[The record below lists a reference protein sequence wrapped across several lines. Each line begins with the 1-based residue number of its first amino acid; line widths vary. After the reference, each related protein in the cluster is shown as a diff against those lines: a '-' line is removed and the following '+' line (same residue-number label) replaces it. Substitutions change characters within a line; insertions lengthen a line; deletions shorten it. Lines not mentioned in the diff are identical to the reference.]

1 MSDKEMNMAIL
12 NKLYE
17 IADKVF
23 DEGVNVKEGNYTA
36 SDLAKMR
43 DSAFKVGYLKTE
55 TKSYKNEFNK
65 QVEKD
70 CFIAPM
76 ASVNVLSFV
85 CSFCVVQIFALVAKF
100 EKLANI
106 GSSKKRKFV
115 KQKDNN
121 EVLCTVKV
129 LINKYYSK
137 LSLHCANDDLR
148 PAMRNVC
155 LDIRNGRAA
164 ASDGHTMMIKG
175 LDVVSTEHFKYDYN
189 LPLVNGKDFKK
200 MCSLAKS
207 GSTLT
212 CKLVREQDGNTYW
225 VSECCGYYSKTEANR
240 YVNYSSVLPKIS
252 PDNLCTINGK
262 TWKGISKWLNKNK
275 GFNSIGLV
283 IIKHKENDNRI
294 TFTINGM
301 YDNNDGIEI
310 SCECENVPNKNFA
323 IGLKIDSLLRFENFN
338 FTLGRYAN
346 EALVYVGSLEV
357 GMMMPMYIDD
367 EYDGFKLSDG
377 YIGAYDYC
385 GFAESFDMP
394 ENKPTEDTTHTKVD
408 NVTTEEKEEPTDK
421 EESCDIYY
429 TKENGRIVR
438 YDVGTY
444 YKDSDSYLVS
454 KTFVNPSEC
463 KVLALSRKEL
473 EYTLANY
480 QITEECYNN
489 ILYQENYDI
498 TQKYLKSEKA
508 KEQSNTPAKV
518 VSLDNHSNKFSF
530 DAIGVNVGD
539 VLTFVDGTKVIA
551 AEDNK
556 VLFGGRLFTLS
567 GFCKDFM
574 PDDKRTKSNTYRGCS
589 FFFKDGVK
597 LEKLFKE
604 QQKKSLVSSK
614 EEIAAVPDDNDSL
627 QNTINAQVKFYLEK
641 VCYIL
646 GEDGKPRRWNV
657 IKYLKETDEF
667 VVECMDIPN
676 NPTWIEDRKQFAARY
691 HSMSI
696 TESRYYSIINNEPI
710 LKEICKGQ
718 YKEPLDSVPNEQQA
732 SEKCTERTIT
742 PLAKENVSERKET
755 ASTVKVVSISIGVP
769 VCLYIPPNNMRLDI
783 AANKPF
789 PTAVGDCLCVV
800 GKVVHTLPLP
810 PPRSKVMSEIIKV
823 NQLIKKQKWK
833 RIFVYLADLHSEMAN
848 ATDW

>member
-1 MSDKEMNMAIL
+1 MSDKEMNLAIL

-23 DEGVNVKEGNYTA
+23 NEGVNVKEGNYTA

-43 DSAFKVGYLKTE
+43 DGAFKDGYLKTE
-55 TKSYKNEFNK
+55 KKSYKNECNK

-70 CFIAPM
+70 CFVAPM

-100 EKLANI
+100 EKLASI
-106 GSSKKRKFV
+106 GSKKRMFI

-148 PAMRNVC
+148 PSMKNVC

-175 LDVVSTEHFKYDYN
+175 LDVVSTEHFTYDYN

-207 GSTLT
+207 GTTLT
-212 CKLVREQDGNTYW
+212 CKLVREPDGNTYW
-225 VSECCGYYSKTEANR
+225 VSECCGYYSKTEAYR
-240 YVNYSSVLPKIS
+240 YVNYSSVLPKIN
-252 PDNLCTINGK
+252 PDNLCTINEK
-262 TWKGISKWLNKNK
+262 TWKGISKWLKKNK

-283 IIKHKENDNRI
+283 IIKHKENDNHI

-301 YDNNDGIEI
+301 YDNHDGIDI

-323 IGLKIDSLLRFENFN
+323 IGLKADSLLRFENFN
-338 FTLGRYAN
+338 FALGRYAN

-394 ENKPTEDTTHTKVD
+394 TEDVIPTKVD
-408 NVTTEEKEEPTDK
+408 NVTTEKKECATEDK
-421 EESCDIYY
+421 TEQ
-429 TKENGRIVR
+429 TN
-438 YDVGTY
+438 
-444 YKDSDSYLVS
+444 
-454 KTFVNPSEC
+454 KT
-463 KVLALSRKEL
+463 
-473 EYTLANY
+473 
-480 QITEECYNN
+480 
-489 ILYQENYDI
+489 
-498 TQKYLKSEKA
+498 
-508 KEQSNTPAKV
+508 AKV
-518 VSLDNHSNKFSF
+518 VPLDKSSNKFSF

-539 VLTFVDGTKVIA
+539 KLTFVDGTEVIA

-556 VLFGGRLFTLS
+556 VSFCGELFTLS
-567 GFCKDFM
+567 GFCKEFM
-574 PDDKRTKSNTYRGCS
+574 PDDKRTKSNTYRGCV

-604 QQKKSLVSSK
+604 QQKKSLVSK
-614 EEIAAVPDDNDSL
+614 EEIAAVPDD
-627 QNTINAQVKFYLEK
+627 T
-641 VCYIL
+641 
-646 GEDGKPRRWNV
+646 
-657 IKYLKETDEF
+657 
-667 VVECMDIPN
+667 
-676 NPTWIEDRKQFAARY
+676 
-691 HSMSI
+691 
-696 TESRYYSIINNEPI
+696 
-710 LKEICKGQ
+710 
-718 YKEPLDSVPNEQQA
+718 LDSVPNEHQA

-742 PLAKENVSERKET
+742 PPTKENVSERKEMVS
-755 ASTVKVVSISIGVP
+755 AAKVVTISIGVP
-769 VCLYIPPNNMRLDI
+769 
-783 AANKPF
+783 
-789 PTAVGDCLCVV
+789 
-800 GKVVHTLPLP
+800 
-810 PPRSKVMSEIIKV
+810 S
-823 NQLIKKQKWK
+823 
-833 RIFVYLADLHSEMAN
+833 
-848 ATDW
+848 

>member
-23 DEGVNVKEGNYTA
+23 NDGVNVKEGNYTA
-36 SDLAKMR
+36 SDLAKMK
-43 DSAFKVGYLKTE
+43 DSAFKDGYLETE
-55 TKSYKNEFNK
+55 NK
-65 QVEKD
+65 KVYDYSAQKIVEKD
-70 CFIAPM
+70 CFVAPM

-100 EKLANI
+100 EKLASI
-106 GSSKKRKFV
+106 GSKKRMFI

-148 PAMRNVC
+148 PAMKNVC

-175 LDVVSTEHFKYDYN
+175 LDVVSTEHFTYDYN

-212 CKLVREQDGNTYW
+212 CKLVREPDGNTYW
-225 VSECCGYYSKTEANR
+225 VSECCGYYSKTEAKR
-240 YVNYSSVLPKIS
+240 YVNYSSVLPKIN
-252 PDNLCTINGK
+252 PDNLCTINEK
-262 TWKGISKWLNKNK
+262 TWKGISKWLKKNK

-301 YDNNDGIEI
+301 YDNHDGIEI

-338 FTLGRYAN
+338 FALGRYAN
-346 EALVYVGSLEV
+346 EALIYVGSLEV
-357 GMMMPMYIDD
+357 GMMMPMCIDD

-394 ENKPTEDTTHTKVD
+394 ANEPTEDVIPAKVD
-408 NVTTEEKEEPTDK
+408 NVTTEEKECDTEEKTEQTEQTDFK
-421 EESCDIYY
+421 RDI
-429 TKENGRIVR
+429 TSKIIICGIPS
-438 YDVGTY
+438 
-444 YKDSDSYLVS
+444 YKDSSPAKDV
-454 KTFVNPSEC
+454 
-463 KVLALSRKEL
+463 
-473 EYTLANY
+473 
-480 QITEECYNN
+480 EETNVDAPN
-489 ILYQENYDI
+489 
-498 TQKYLKSEKA
+498 A
-508 KEQSNTPAKV
+508 HAKV
-518 VSLDNHSNKFSF
+518 VPLDKPSNKFSF
-530 DAIGVNVGD
+530 DAVGVNVGD
-539 VLTFVDGTKVIA
+539 TLTFIDGTKVIA

-574 PDDKRTKSNTYRGCS
+574 PDDKRTKSNTYRGCA

-604 QQKKSLVSSK
+604 QQKKSLVSRK
-614 EEIAAVPDDNDSL
+614 EEIASVPDY
-627 QNTINAQVKFYLEK
+627 T
-641 VCYIL
+641 
-646 GEDGKPRRWNV
+646 
-657 IKYLKETDEF
+657 
-667 VVECMDIPN
+667 
-676 NPTWIEDRKQFAARY
+676 
-691 HSMSI
+691 
-696 TESRYYSIINNEPI
+696 
-710 LKEICKGQ
+710 
-718 YKEPLDSVPNEQQA
+718 LDSVQNEHQT

-742 PLAKENVSERKET
+742 QLANENVSERKET
-755 ASTVKVVSISIGVP
+755 ASTAKVVAISIGVP
-769 VCLYIPPNNMRLDI
+769 SCLDITPNNMRLDI
-783 AANKPF
+783 AANKPLN
-789 PTAVGDCLCVV
+789 AVVGDCLCGV

-810 PPRSKVMSEIIKV
+810 PPRSKGMSKITKV

-848 ATDW
+848 AIDS

>member
-1 MSDKEMNMAIL
+1 MSEKEMNLAIL

-23 DEGVNVKEGNYTA
+23 NEGVNVKEGNYTA
-36 SDLAKMR
+36 SDLAKMK
-43 DSAFKVGYLKTE
+43 DSAFKDGYLKTE
-55 TKSYKNEFNK
+55 KKSYKNECNK

-100 EKLANI
+100 EKLASI
-106 GSSKKRKFV
+106 GSKKRMFI

-148 PAMRNVC
+148 PFMKNVC

-164 ASDGHTMMIKG
+164 ASDGHTMLIKG
-175 LDVVSTEHFKYDYN
+175 LDVVSTEHFTYDYN

-212 CKLVREQDGNTYW
+212 CKLVREPDGNTYW

-252 PDNLCTINGK
+252 PDNLCTINEK
-262 TWKGISKWLNKNK
+262 TWKGISKWLKKNK

-301 YDNNDGIEI
+301 YDNHDGIEI
-310 SCECENVPNKNFA
+310 SCECENIPNKNFA

-338 FTLGRYAN
+338 FVLGRYAN

-394 ENKPTEDTTHTKVD
+394 TNKPTEDVIPAKVD
-408 NVTTEEKEEPTDK
+408 NVTTEEKECATDEK
-421 EESCDIYY
+421 TEQTDFKRDI
-429 TKENGRIVR
+429 TSKIIICGIPS
-438 YDVGTY
+438 
-444 YKDSDSYLVS
+444 YKDSAS
-454 KTFVNPSEC
+454 
-463 KVLALSRKEL
+463 
-473 EYTLANY
+473 
-480 QITEECYNN
+480 
-489 ILYQENYDI
+489 
-498 TQKYLKSEKA
+498 A
-508 KEQSNTPAKV
+508 KDVAREAKV
-518 VSLDNHSNKFSF
+518 DAPDAPANVVPLDKPSNKFSF

-539 VLTFVDGTKVIA
+539 ALTFIDGTKVIA
-551 AEDNK
+551 AENNK
-556 VLFGGRLFTLS
+556 IIFCGELFTLS
-567 GFCKDFM
+567 GFCKEFM
-574 PDDKRTKSNTYRGCS
+574 PDDKRTKSNSYRGCA

-597 LEKLFKE
+597 LEKLFKDA
-604 QQKKSLVSSK
+604 QKKSLVSSK
-614 EEIAAVPDDNDSL
+614 EEIAAVPDDTPSEPIDWLGKVFIDFKNKL
-627 QNTINAQVKFYLEK
+627 AYKVAGYNTIKYPHYLYTEIRADGSFLWHGGVEK
-641 VCYIL
+641 SEFEEMISHCM
-646 GEDGKPRRWNV
+646 V
-657 IKYLKETDEF
+657 IEYTDE
-667 VVECMDIPN
+667 N
-676 NPTWIEDRKQFAARY
+676 T
-691 HSMSI
+691 I
-696 TESRYYSIINNEPI
+696 TDVIHTYLN
-710 LKEICKGQ
+710 
-718 YKEPLDSVPNEQQA
+718 DVPNEHQA

-742 PLAKENVSERKET
+742 PPTTENVSERKET
-755 ASTVKVVSISIGVP
+755 ASTAKIVAISIGVP
-769 VCLYIPPNNMRLDI
+769 SCLDIPPNNMRLDI
-783 AANKPF
+783 AANKPLNA
-789 PTAVGDCLCVV
+789 AVGDCLCGV

-810 PPRSKVMSEIIKV
+810 PPRSKRMSEITKV

-833 RIFVYLADLHSEMAN
+833 KIFVYHADLHSEMAN
-848 ATDW
+848 AIDL

>member
-1 MSDKEMNMAIL
+1 MSDKEMNLAIL

-36 SDLAKMR
+36 SDLAKMK
-43 DSAFKVGYLKTE
+43 DSAFKVGYLETE
-55 TKSYKNEFNK
+55 TKSYKNECNK

-70 CFIAPM
+70 CFVAPM

-100 EKLANI
+100 EKLASI
-106 GSSKKRKFV
+106 GSKKRMFI

-164 ASDGHTMMIKG
+164 ASDGHTMIIKG

-200 MCSLAKS
+200 MCSLSKS

-225 VSECCGYYSKTEANR
+225 VSECCGYYSKTKANR

-252 PDNLCTINGK
+252 PDNLCTINEK
-262 TWKGISKWLNKNK
+262 TWKGISKWLKKNK

-301 YDNNDGIEI
+301 YDNHDGIDI

-338 FTLGRYAN
+338 FALGRYAN
-346 EALVYVGSLEV
+346 EALIYVGNLQV
-357 GMMMPMYIDD
+357 GMMMPMCIDD

-385 GFAESFDMP
+385 GFAESFDIP
-394 ENKPTEDTTHTKVD
+394 ENEPTEDVIPAKVN
-408 NVTTEEKEEPTDK
+408 NVTTEEKECATEDKTEQTEQTDFK
-421 EESCDIYY
+421 RDMASKIIICGIPS
-429 TKENGRIVR
+429 
-438 YDVGTY
+438 
-444 YKDSDSYLVS
+444 YKDS
-454 KTFVNPSEC
+454 
-463 KVLALSRKEL
+463 A
-473 EYTLANY
+473 
-480 QITEECYNN
+480 
-489 ILYQENYDI
+489 
-498 TQKYLKSEKA
+498 
-508 KEQSNTPAKV
+508 PAKDFSETKVDAPNAPANV
-518 VSLDNHSNKFSF
+518 VPLDKPSNKFSF

-539 VLTFVDGTKVIA
+539 ALTFIDGTKVIA

-574 PDDKRTKSNTYRGCS
+574 PDDKRTKSNTYRGCA

-614 EEIAAVPDDNDSL
+614 EEIAAVPDENGSL
-627 QNTINAQVKFYLEK
+627 QNTINAQVKFYLEN

-676 NPTWIEDRKQFAARY
+676 KPTWIEDRKQFAARY

-696 TESRYYSIINNEPI
+696 TESRYYSIINNDPI

-718 YKEPLDSVPNEQQA
+718 YKEPLDSVPNEHKE

-742 PLAKENVSERKET
+742 PLSNKNVSERKET
-755 ASTVKVVSISIGVP
+755 ASTSKIVAISIGVP
-769 VCLYIPPNNMRLDI
+769 LCLDIQPDNMRLDI
-783 AANKPF
+783 AANKPLN
-789 PTAVGDCLCVV
+789 AVVGDCLCGV

-810 PPRSKVMSEIIKV
+810 HPRSKRMSEITKV

-848 ATDW
+848 AIDL

>member
-1 MSDKEMNMAIL
+1 MSDKEMNLAIL

-23 DEGVNVKEGNYTA
+23 NEGVNVKEGNYTA
-36 SDLAKMR
+36 SDLAKMK
-43 DSAFKVGYLKTE
+43 DSAFKDGYLKTE
-55 TKSYKNEFNK
+55 KKSYKNECNK

-70 CFIAPM
+70 CFVAPM

-100 EKLANI
+100 EKLASI
-106 GSSKKRKFV
+106 GSKKRMFI

-148 PAMRNVC
+148 PIMRNVC
-155 LDIRNGRAA
+155 LDIRNGRVA

-175 LDVVSTEHFKYDYN
+175 LDVVSTEHFTYDYN

-212 CKLVREQDGNTYW
+212 CKLVREPNGNTYW

-252 PDNLCTINGK
+252 PDNLCTINEK
-262 TWKGISKWLNKNK
+262 TWKGISKWLKKNK
-275 GFNSIGLV
+275 GFNSIGVV

-301 YDNNDGIEI
+301 YDNHDGIEI

-338 FTLGRYAN
+338 FALGRYAN

-357 GMMMPMYIDD
+357 GMMMPMFIND
-367 EYDGFKLSDG
+367 EYNGFKLSDG

-394 ENKPTEDTTHTKVD
+394 ANEPTENVIPAKVED
-408 NVTTEEKEEPTDK
+408 VTTEEKEEPTDK
-421 EESCDIYY
+421 EESCEIYY

-454 KTFVNPSEC
+454 KTFVHPSEC
-463 KVLALSRKEL
+463 KVLAVSRKEL

-489 ILYQENYDI
+489 ILCQESYDI

-508 KEQSNTPAKV
+508 KVRTNAPAKV
-518 VSLDNHSNKFSF
+518 VPLDKPSNKFSF
-530 DAIGVNVGD
+530 DAVGVNVGD
-539 VLTFVDGTKVIA
+539 KLTFIDGTEVIA
-551 AEDNK
+551 AENNK
-556 VLFGGRLFTLS
+556 IIFCGELFTLS
-567 GFCKDFM
+567 GFCKEFM
-574 PDDKRTKSNTYRGCS
+574 PDDKRTKSNSYRGCA

-597 LEKLFKE
+597 LEKLFKDA
-604 QQKKSLVSSK
+604 QKKSLVSSK
-614 EEIAAVPDDNDSL
+614 EEIAAVPDD
-627 QNTINAQVKFYLEK
+627 T
-641 VCYIL
+641 
-646 GEDGKPRRWNV
+646 
-657 IKYLKETDEF
+657 
-667 VVECMDIPN
+667 
-676 NPTWIEDRKQFAARY
+676 
-691 HSMSI
+691 
-696 TESRYYSIINNEPI
+696 
-710 LKEICKGQ
+710 
-718 YKEPLDSVPNEQQA
+718 LDSVPNEHLA
-732 SEKCTERTIT
+732 SEKCTERTII
-742 PLAKENVSERKET
+742 PLVKENVSEHKET
-755 ASTVKVVSISIGVP
+755 ASTAKVVAISIGVP
-769 VCLYIPPNNMRLDI
+769 SCLDIPPNNMRLDI
-783 AANKPF
+783 AANKPLNA
-789 PTAVGDCLCVV
+789 AVGDCLCGV

-810 PPRSKVMSEIIKV
+810 PPQSKETSE
-823 NQLIKKQKWK
+823 LITYTN
-833 RIFVYLADLHSEMAN
+833 FYNTS
-848 ATDW
+848 

>member
-1 MSDKEMNMAIL
+1 MSDKEMNLAIL

-23 DEGVNVKEGNYTA
+23 NEGVNVKEGNYTA
-36 SDLAKMR
+36 SDLAKMK
-43 DSAFKVGYLKTE
+43 DSAFKDGYLETE
-55 TKSYKNEFNK
+55 NK
-65 QVEKD
+65 KVYNYSAQKIVEKD

-100 EKLANI
+100 EKLASI
-106 GSSKKRKFV
+106 GSKKRMFI
-115 KQKDNN
+115 KQKNNN

-148 PAMRNVC
+148 PIMRNVC
-155 LDIRNGRAA
+155 LDIRNGRVA
-164 ASDGHTMMIKG
+164 ASDGHTMLIKG
-175 LDVVSTEHFKYDYN
+175 LDVVSTEHFAYDYN

-212 CKLVREQDGNTYW
+212 CKLVREPNGNTYW

-252 PDNLCTINGK
+252 TDNLCTINEK
-262 TWKGISKWLNKNK
+262 TWKGISKWLKKNK
-275 GFNSIGLV
+275 GFNSIGIV

-301 YDNNDGIEI
+301 YDNHDGIEI

-338 FTLGRYAN
+338 FALGRYST

-394 ENKPTEDTTHTKVD
+394 TTTEDVIPAKVD
-408 NVTTEEKEEPTDK
+408 NVTTEEKECATEDKTEQTDFK
-421 EESCDIYY
+421 RDI
-429 TKENGRIVR
+429 TSKIIICGIPS
-438 YDVGTY
+438 
-444 YKDSDSYLVS
+444 YKDS
-454 KTFVNPSEC
+454 
-463 KVLALSRKEL
+463 A
-473 EYTLANY
+473 
-480 QITEECYNN
+480 
-489 ILYQENYDI
+489 
-498 TQKYLKSEKA
+498 
-508 KEQSNTPAKV
+508 PAKDVAETKVDSPDAPNAPANV
-518 VSLDNHSNKFSF
+518 VQLDKPSNKFSF
-530 DAIGVNVGD
+530 DAVGVNVGD
-539 VLTFVDGTKVIA
+539 ILTFVDGTEVIA
-551 AEDNK
+551 AEGNK
-556 VLFGGRLFTLS
+556 VSFCGELFTLS
-567 GFCKDFM
+567 GFCKEFM
-574 PDDKRTKSNTYRGCS
+574 PDDKRTKSNSYRGCA

-614 EEIAAVPDDNDSL
+614 EEKEIAAVPDD
-627 QNTINAQVKFYLEK
+627 T
-641 VCYIL
+641 
-646 GEDGKPRRWNV
+646 
-657 IKYLKETDEF
+657 
-667 VVECMDIPN
+667 
-676 NPTWIEDRKQFAARY
+676 
-691 HSMSI
+691 
-696 TESRYYSIINNEPI
+696 
-710 LKEICKGQ
+710 
-718 YKEPLDSVPNEQQA
+718 LDSVPNEHLA
-732 SEKCTERTIT
+732 SEKCTEQTIT
-742 PLAKENVSERKET
+742 PPTKENVSERKET
-755 ASTVKVVSISIGVP
+755 TSTAKVVAISIGVP
-769 VCLYIPPNNMRLDI
+769 SCLDIPPNNMRLDI
-783 AANKPF
+783 AANKPLNA
-789 PTAVGDCLCVV
+789 AVGDCLCGV

-810 PPRSKVMSEIIKV
+810 PPRSKEMSE
-823 NQLIKKQKWK
+823 LITYTN
-833 RIFVYLADLHSEMAN
+833 FYNTS
-848 ATDW
+848 

>member
-1 MSDKEMNMAIL
+1 MSDKEMNLAIL

-23 DEGVNVKEGNYTA
+23 SEGVNVKEGNYTA
-36 SDLAKMR
+36 SDLAKMK
-43 DSAFKVGYLKTE
+43 DSAFKDGYLETE
-55 TKSYKNEFNK
+55 NK
-65 QVEKD
+65 KVYDYSAQKIVEKD
-70 CFIAPM
+70 CFVAPM
-76 ASVNVLSFV
+76 ASVNVLSFM

-100 EKLANI
+100 EKLASI
-106 GSSKKRKFV
+106 GSKKRVFIK
-115 KQKDNN
+115 KKDNN

-129 LINKYYSK
+129 IINKYYSK

-148 PAMRNVC
+148 PAMRNIC

-175 LDVVSTEHFKYDYN
+175 LDVVSTEHFTYDYN

-212 CKLVREQDGNTYW
+212 CKLVREPDGNTYW
-225 VSECCGYYSKTEANR
+225 VSECCGYYSKTGANR

-252 PDNLCTINGK
+252 PDNLCTINEK
-262 TWKGISKWLNKNK
+262 TWKGISKWLKKNK
-275 GFNSIGLV
+275 GFNSIGLL
-283 IIKHKENDNRI
+283 IIKHKENNNRI

-338 FTLGRYAN
+338 FALGRYDN
-346 EALVYVGSLEV
+346 EALVYVGSMEV
-357 GMMMPMYIDD
+357 GMMMPMCIDD

-394 ENKPTEDTTHTKVD
+394 ENKPTEDVIPAKVD
-408 NVTTEEKEEPTDK
+408 NVTTEEKEFD
-421 EESCDIYY
+421 
-429 TKENGRIVR
+429 
-438 YDVGTY
+438 
-444 YKDSDSYLVS
+444 
-454 KTFVNPSEC
+454 
-463 KVLALSRKEL
+463 
-473 EYTLANY
+473 
-480 QITEECYNN
+480 TEEK
-489 ILYQENYDI
+489 
-498 TQKYLKSEKA
+498 T
-508 KEQSNTPAKV
+508 EQTDTSAKV
-518 VSLDNHSNKFSF
+518 VPLDKPSNKFSF
-530 DAIGVNVGD
+530 AAIGVNVGD
-539 VLTFVDGTKVIA
+539 ALTFIDGTKVIA

-574 PDDKRTKSNTYRGCS
+574 PDDKRTKSNTYRGCA

-597 LEKLFKE
+597 LEKLFKDA
-604 QQKKSLVSSK
+604 QNKSFVSSK

-627 QNTINAQVKFYLEK
+627 QNTINAQVKFYLEN

-676 NPTWIEDRKQFAARY
+676 KPTWIEDRKQFADRY

-696 TESRYYSIINNEPI
+696 TESRYYSIINNDPI
-710 LKEICKGQ
+710 LKEICKWQ
-718 YKEPLDSVPNEQQA
+718 YKEPLDSVPNEHQE

-742 PLAKENVSERKET
+742 QLENSNVSERKET
-755 ASTVKVVSISIGVP
+755 VSTAKVVAISIGVP
-769 VCLYIPPNNMRLDI
+769 VCFDIQPDNMRLDI
-783 AANKPF
+783 AANKPLN
-789 PTAVGDCLCVV
+789 AVVGDFLCGV

-810 PPRSKVMSEIIKV
+810 PPRSKRMSEIIKV

-833 RIFVYLADLHSEMAN
+833 RIFVYLADLHSEMEN
-848 ATDW
+848 AIDL

>member
-1 MSDKEMNMAIL
+1 MSDKEMNLAIL

-23 DEGVNVKEGNYTA
+23 NEGVNVKEGNYTA
-36 SDLAKMR
+36 SDLAKMK
-43 DSAFKVGYLKTE
+43 DSAFKDGYLKTE
-55 TKSYKNEFNK
+55 NK
-65 QVEKD
+65 KVYDYSAQKIVEKD

-100 EKLANI
+100 EKLASI
-106 GSSKKRKFV
+106 GSKKRMFI

-148 PAMRNVC
+148 PIMRNVC
-155 LDIRNGRAA
+155 LDIRNGRVA
-164 ASDGHTMMIKG
+164 ASDGHTMLIKG
-175 LDVVSTEHFKYDYN
+175 LDVVSTEHFSYDYN

-212 CKLVREQDGNTYW
+212 CKLVREPNGNTYW

-252 PDNLCTINGK
+252 PDNLCTINEK
-262 TWKGISKWLNKNK
+262 TWKGISKWLKKNK

-301 YDNNDGIEI
+301 YDNHDGIEI

-338 FTLGRYAN
+338 FALGRYAN

-394 ENKPTEDTTHTKVD
+394 TNKPTEDVIPAKVD
-408 NVTTEEKEEPTDK
+408 NVTTEEKECATEDKTEQTDFK
-421 EESCDIYY
+421 RDI
-429 TKENGRIVR
+429 TLKIIICGIPS
-438 YDVGTY
+438 
-444 YKDSDSYLVS
+444 YKDS
-454 KTFVNPSEC
+454 
-463 KVLALSRKEL
+463 A
-473 EYTLANY
+473 
-480 QITEECYNN
+480 
-489 ILYQENYDI
+489 
-498 TQKYLKSEKA
+498 
-508 KEQSNTPAKV
+508 PAKDVAETKVDAPDAPNAPNAPANV
-518 VSLDNHSNKFSF
+518 VPLDKPSNKFSF

-539 VLTFVDGTKVIA
+539 ALTFIDGTKVIA
-551 AEDNK
+551 AENNK
-556 VLFGGRLFTLS
+556 IIFCGELFTLS
-567 GFCKDFM
+567 GFCKEFM
-574 PDDKRTKSNTYRGCS
+574 PDDKRTKSNSYRGCA

-597 LEKLFKE
+597 LEKLFKDA
-604 QQKKSLVSSK
+604 QKKALVSSK
-614 EEIAAVPDDNDSL
+614 EEIAAVHDDTPSEPIDWLGKVFIDFKNKL
-627 QNTINAQVKFYLEK
+627 AYKVAGYNTIKYPHYLYTEIRADGSSLWHGGAEK
-641 VCYIL
+641 SEFEEMISHCM
-646 GEDGKPRRWNV
+646 V
-657 IKYLKETDEF
+657 IEYTDENTI
-667 VVECMDIPN
+667 MDVIHTYLN
-676 NPTWIEDRKQFAARY
+676 D
-691 HSMSI
+691 
-696 TESRYYSIINNEPI
+696 
-710 LKEICKGQ
+710 
-718 YKEPLDSVPNEQQA
+718 VPNEHQA
-732 SEKCTERTIT
+732 SEKCTEQTIT
-742 PLAKENVSERKET
+742 PLANENVSERKET
-755 ASTVKVVSISIGVP
+755 ASTAKVVAISIGVP
-769 VCLYIPPNNMRLDI
+769 SCLDIPPNNMRLDI

-789 PTAVGDCLCVV
+789 PTAVGDCLCGV

-810 PPRSKVMSEIIKV
+810 PPRSKRMSEITTYT
-823 NQLIKKQKWK
+823 NL
-833 RIFVYLADLHSEMAN
+833 YNTS
-848 ATDW
+848 

>member
-23 DEGVNVKEGNYTA
+23 NEGVNVKEGNYTA
-36 SDLAKMR
+36 SDLAKMK
-43 DSAFKVGYLKTE
+43 DSAFKDGYLETE
-55 TKSYKNEFNK
+55 NK
-65 QVEKD
+65 KVYDYSAQKIVEKD

-100 EKLANI
+100 EKLASI
-106 GSSKKRKFV
+106 GSKKRMFI
-115 KQKDNN
+115 KQKNNN

-148 PAMRNVC
+148 PAMKNVC

-175 LDVVSTEHFKYDYN
+175 LDVVSTEHFTYDYN

-212 CKLVREQDGNTYW
+212 CKLVREPNGNTYW

-252 PDNLCTINGK
+252 PDNLCTINEK
-262 TWKGISKWLNKNK
+262 TWKGISKWLKKNK

-301 YDNNDGIEI
+301 YDNHDGIEI
-310 SCECENVPNKNFA
+310 SCECKNVPNKNFA

-338 FTLGRYAN
+338 FALGRYST

-357 GMMMPMYIDD
+357 GVMMPMYIDD

-394 ENKPTEDTTHTKVD
+394 TNEPSEDVIPAKVD
-408 NVTTEEKEEPTDK
+408 NVTTEEKECATEDKTEQTDFK
-421 EESCDIYY
+421 RDI
-429 TKENGRIVR
+429 TSKIIICGIPS
-438 YDVGTY
+438 
-444 YKDSDSYLVS
+444 YKDS
-454 KTFVNPSEC
+454 
-463 KVLALSRKEL
+463 A
-473 EYTLANY
+473 
-480 QITEECYNN
+480 
-489 ILYQENYDI
+489 
-498 TQKYLKSEKA
+498 
-508 KEQSNTPAKV
+508 PAKDVAETKVDSPDAPNAPANV
-518 VSLDNHSNKFSF
+518 VQLDKPSNKFSF

-539 VLTFVDGTKVIA
+539 KLTFVDGTEVIA
-551 AEDNK
+551 AENNK
-556 VLFGGRLFTLS
+556 IIFCGELFTLS
-567 GFCKDFM
+567 GFCKEFM
-574 PDDKRTKSNTYRGCS
+574 PDDKRTKSNSYRGCA

-597 LEKLFKE
+597 LEKLFKDA
-604 QQKKSLVSSK
+604 QKKSLVSSK
-614 EEIAAVPDDNDSL
+614 EEIIAAVPDD
-627 QNTINAQVKFYLEK
+627 T
-641 VCYIL
+641 
-646 GEDGKPRRWNV
+646 
-657 IKYLKETDEF
+657 
-667 VVECMDIPN
+667 
-676 NPTWIEDRKQFAARY
+676 
-691 HSMSI
+691 
-696 TESRYYSIINNEPI
+696 
-710 LKEICKGQ
+710 
-718 YKEPLDSVPNEQQA
+718 LDSVPNEHQA
-732 SEKCTERTIT
+732 SEKCTEQTIT
-742 PLAKENVSERKET
+742 PPTKENVSERKET
-755 ASTVKVVSISIGVP
+755 ASTAKVVAISIGVP
-769 VCLYIPPNNMRLDI
+769 SCLDIPPNNMRFDI
-783 AANKPF
+783 ASNKPLN
-789 PTAVGDCLCVV
+789 AVVGDCLCGV

-810 PPRSKVMSEIIKV
+810 PPRSKGMSE
-823 NQLIKKQKWK
+823 LITYTN
-833 RIFVYLADLHSEMAN
+833 FYNTS
-848 ATDW
+848 

>member
-1 MSDKEMNMAIL
+1 MSDKEMNLAIL

-23 DEGVNVKEGNYTA
+23 NEGVNVKEGNYTA
-36 SDLAKMR
+36 SDLAKMK
-43 DSAFKVGYLKTE
+43 DSAFKDGYLKTE
-55 TKSYKNEFNK
+55 KKSYKNECNK

-100 EKLANI
+100 EKLASI
-106 GSSKKRKFV
+106 GSKKRMFI

-148 PAMRNVC
+148 PAMKNVC
-155 LDIRNGRAA
+155 LDIRNGRVA

-175 LDVVSTEHFKYDYN
+175 LDVVSTEHFTYDYN

-212 CKLVREQDGNTYW
+212 CKLVREQDGNEYW
-225 VSECCGYYSKTEANR
+225 VSECCGYYSKIEANR

-252 PDNLCTINGK
+252 TDNLCTINEK
-262 TWKGISKWLNKNK
+262 TWKGISKWLKKNK
-275 GFNSIGLV
+275 GFNSIGIV

-301 YDNNDGIEI
+301 YDNHDGIEI
-310 SCECENVPNKNFA
+310 SCECKNVPNKNFA

-338 FTLGRYAN
+338 FALGRYST
-346 EALVYVGSLEV
+346 ESLVYVGSLEV

-394 ENKPTEDTTHTKVD
+394 TNEPTEDVIPAKVD
-408 NVTTEEKEEPTDK
+408 NVTTEEKECVTEDK
-421 EESCDIYY
+421 
-429 TKENGRIVR
+429 
-438 YDVGTY
+438 
-444 YKDSDSYLVS
+444 
-454 KTFVNPSEC
+454 
-463 KVLALSRKEL
+463 
-473 EYTLANY
+473 
-480 QITEECYNN
+480 TEQTN
-489 ILYQENYDI
+489 
-498 TQKYLKSEKA
+498 KSV
-508 KEQSNTPAKV
+508 KV
-518 VSLDNHSNKFSF
+518 VPLDKSSNKFSF
-530 DAIGVNVGD
+530 DAVGVNVGD
-539 VLTFVDGTKVIA
+539 KLTFVDGTEVIA
-551 AEDNK
+551 AENNK
-556 VLFGGRLFTLS
+556 VSFCGELFTLS
-567 GFCKDFM
+567 GFCKEFM
-574 PDDKRTKSNTYRGCS
+574 PDDKRTKSNSYRGCA

-597 LEKLFKE
+597 LEKLFKDA
-604 QQKKSLVSSK
+604 QKKSLVSSK
-614 EEIAAVPDDNDSL
+614 EEITAVPDDTLN
-627 QNTINAQVKFYLEK
+627 
-641 VCYIL
+641 
-646 GEDGKPRRWNV
+646 
-657 IKYLKETDEF
+657 
-667 VVECMDIPN
+667 
-676 NPTWIEDRKQFAARY
+676 
-691 HSMSI
+691 
-696 TESRYYSIINNEPI
+696 
-710 LKEICKGQ
+710 
-718 YKEPLDSVPNEQQA
+718 SVPNEHQT

-742 PLAKENVSERKET
+742 PLPNENVSERKET
-755 ASTVKVVSISIGVP
+755 ASIAKIVAISIGVP
-769 VCLYIPPNNMRLDI
+769 VCLDIPPNNMRLDI
-783 AANKPF
+783 AANKPLN
-789 PTAVGDCLCVV
+789 TAVGDCLCGV

-810 PPRSKVMSEIIKV
+810 PPWSEGMSKITKV

-848 ATDW
+848 AIDL

>member
-1 MSDKEMNMAIL
+1 MSDKEMNLAIL

-23 DEGVNVKEGNYTA
+23 NEGVNVKEGNYTA
-36 SDLAKMR
+36 SDLAKMK
-43 DSAFKVGYLKTE
+43 DSAFKDGYLKTE
-55 TKSYKNEFNK
+55 KKSYKNECNK

-100 EKLANI
+100 EKLASI
-106 GSSKKRKFV
+106 GSKKRMFI

-148 PAMRNVC
+148 PIMRNVC

-175 LDVVSTEHFKYDYN
+175 LDVVSTEHFTYDYN

-212 CKLVREQDGNTYW
+212 CKLVREPNGNEYW

-240 YVNYSSVLPKIS
+240 YVNYSSVLPKIN
-252 PDNLCTINGK
+252 PDNLCTINEK
-262 TWKGISKWLNKNK
+262 TWKGISKWLKKNK
-275 GFNSIGLV
+275 GFNSIGIV

-301 YDNNDGIEI
+301 YDNHDGIEI
-310 SCECENVPNKNFA
+310 SCECENIPNKNFA

-338 FTLGRYAN
+338 FALGRYAN

-357 GMMMPMYIDD
+357 GVMMPMYIDD

-394 ENKPTEDTTHTKVD
+394 TNKPTEDVIPAKVD
-408 NVTTEEKEEPTDK
+408 NVTTEEKECATEDKTEQTDFK
-421 EESCDIYY
+421 RDI
-429 TKENGRIVR
+429 TSKIIICGIPS
-438 YDVGTY
+438 
-444 YKDSDSYLVS
+444 YKDS
-454 KTFVNPSEC
+454 
-463 KVLALSRKEL
+463 A
-473 EYTLANY
+473 
-480 QITEECYNN
+480 
-489 ILYQENYDI
+489 
-498 TQKYLKSEKA
+498 
-508 KEQSNTPAKV
+508 PAKDV
-518 VSLDNHSNKFSF
+518 AEAKVDAPDVPAKIVPLDKHSNKFSF

-539 VLTFVDGTKVIA
+539 ALTFIDGTEVIA
-551 AEDNK
+551 AENNK
-556 VLFGGRLFTLS
+556 IIFCGELFTLS
-567 GFCKDFM
+567 GFCKEFM
-574 PDDKRTKSNTYRGCS
+574 PDDKRTKSNSYRGCA

-597 LEKLFKE
+597 LEKLFNDA
-604 QQKKSLVSSK
+604 QKKSLVSK
-614 EEIAAVPDDNDSL
+614 EEIAAIPDGTPSEPIDWKGKVFIDFKNKLAYKVSGY
-627 QNTINAQVKFYLEK
+627 NTIKYPHYLYTEIRADGSFLWHGGTEK
-641 VCYIL
+641 SEFEEMISHCM
-646 GEDGKPRRWNV
+646 V
-657 IKYLKETDEF
+657 IEYTDENTI
-667 VVECMDIPN
+667 MDMIHTYLN
-676 NPTWIEDRKQFAARY
+676 
-691 HSMSI
+691 
-696 TESRYYSIINNEPI
+696 
-710 LKEICKGQ
+710 
-718 YKEPLDSVPNEQQA
+718 SVPNEHQA
-732 SEKCTERTIT
+732 SEKCTERTII
-742 PLAKENVSERKET
+742 PLAKENVSEHKEM
-755 ASTVKVVSISIGVP
+755 ASTAKVVAISIDVP

-783 AANKPF
+783 AANKPLNLV
-789 PTAVGDCLCVV
+789 VGDCLCGV

-810 PPRSKVMSEIIKV
+810 PPRSKGMSK
-823 NQLIKKQKWK
+823 
-833 RIFVYLADLHSEMAN
+833 
-848 ATDW
+848 

>member
-1 MSDKEMNMAIL
+1 MSDKEMNLAIL

-23 DEGVNVKEGNYTA
+23 NEGVNVKEGNYTA
-36 SDLAKMR
+36 SDLAKMK
-43 DSAFKVGYLKTE
+43 DSAFKDGYLETE
-55 TKSYKNEFNK
+55 NK
-65 QVEKD
+65 KVYDYSTQKIVEKD

-100 EKLANI
+100 EKLASI
-106 GSSKKRKFV
+106 GSKKRMFI

-121 EVLCTVKV
+121 DVLCTVKV

-148 PAMRNVC
+148 PVMRNIC

-175 LDVVSTEHFKYDYN
+175 LDVVRTEHFAYDYN

-207 GSTLT
+207 GNTLT
-212 CKLVREQDGNTYW
+212 CKLVREPNGNKYW

-252 PDNLCTINGK
+252 PDNLCTINEK
-262 TWKGISKWLNKNK
+262 TWKGISKWLKKNK

-283 IIKHKENDNRI
+283 TIKHKENDNRI

-301 YDNNDGIEI
+301 YDNHDGIEI
-310 SCECENVPNKNFA
+310 SCECEKVPNKNFA

-338 FTLGRYAN
+338 FALGRYAN

-394 ENKPTEDTTHTKVD
+394 TNEPTEDVIPSKVD
-408 NVTTEEKEEPTDK
+408 NVTTDEKECATEEK
-421 EESCDIYY
+421 
-429 TKENGRIVR
+429 
-438 YDVGTY
+438 
-444 YKDSDSYLVS
+444 
-454 KTFVNPSEC
+454 
-463 KVLALSRKEL
+463 
-473 EYTLANY
+473 
-480 QITEECYNN
+480 TEQTNV
-489 ILYQENYDI
+489 
-498 TQKYLKSEKA
+498 
-508 KEQSNTPAKV
+508 PAKV
-518 VSLDNHSNKFSF
+518 VSLDKPSNKFSF
-530 DAIGVNVGD
+530 VAIGVNVGD
-539 VLTFVDGTKVIA
+539 ALTFVDGTEVIA

-556 VLFGGRLFTLS
+556 VSFCGELFTLS
-567 GFCKDFM
+567 GFCKEFM
-574 PDDKRTKSNTYRGCS
+574 PDDKRTKSNSYRGCA
-589 FFFKDGVK
+589 FFYKDGVK

-614 EEIAAVPDDNDSL
+614 EEIAAVPDD
-627 QNTINAQVKFYLEK
+627 T
-641 VCYIL
+641 
-646 GEDGKPRRWNV
+646 
-657 IKYLKETDEF
+657 
-667 VVECMDIPN
+667 
-676 NPTWIEDRKQFAARY
+676 
-691 HSMSI
+691 
-696 TESRYYSIINNEPI
+696 
-710 LKEICKGQ
+710 
-718 YKEPLDSVPNEQQA
+718 LDSVPNEHLA
-732 SEKCTERTIT
+732 SEKCTEQTIT
-742 PLAKENVSERKET
+742 PLTKENVSERKET
-755 ASTVKVVSISIGVP
+755 VSAAKVVAISIGVP
-769 VCLYIPPNNMRLDI
+769 SCLDIPLNNMRLDI
-783 AANKPF
+783 AADKPF
-789 PTAVGDCLCVV
+789 STAVGDCLCGV

-810 PPRSKVMSEIIKV
+810 PPRSKGMSKITKV

-848 ATDW
+848 AIDL

>member
-1 MSDKEMNMAIL
+1 MSDKEMNLAIL

-23 DEGVNVKEGNYTA
+23 NEGVNVKEGNYTA
-36 SDLAKMR
+36 SDLAKMKN
-43 DSAFKVGYLKTE
+43 SAFKDGYLETE
-55 TKSYKNEFNK
+55 NK
-65 QVEKD
+65 KVYDYSAQKIVEKD

-100 EKLANI
+100 EKLASI
-106 GSSKKRKFV
+106 GSKKRMFI

-148 PAMRNVC
+148 PIMRNVC
-155 LDIRNGRAA
+155 LDIKNGRAA
-164 ASDGHTMMIKG
+164 ASDGHTMLIKG
-175 LDVVSTEHFKYDYN
+175 LDVVSTEHFAYDYN

-200 MCSLAKS
+200 MCLLAKS

-212 CKLVREQDGNTYW
+212 CKLVREPNGNTYW

-252 PDNLCTINGK
+252 PDNLCTINEK
-262 TWKGISKWLNKNK
+262 TWKGISKWLKKNK

-301 YDNNDGIEI
+301 YDNHDGIEI
-310 SCECENVPNKNFA
+310 SCECENIPNKNFA

-394 ENKPTEDTTHTKVD
+394 TNEPIEDVIPAKVED
-408 NVTTEEKEEPTDK
+408 VTTEEKECATEEKTEQTDCK
-421 EESCDIYY
+421 RDMASKIIICGIPS
-429 TKENGRIVR
+429 
-438 YDVGTY
+438 
-444 YKDSDSYLVS
+444 YKDS
-454 KTFVNPSEC
+454 
-463 KVLALSRKEL
+463 A
-473 EYTLANY
+473 
-480 QITEECYNN
+480 
-489 ILYQENYDI
+489 
-498 TQKYLKSEKA
+498 
-508 KEQSNTPAKV
+508 PAKDVADTKVDAPDAPNAPANV
-518 VSLDNHSNKFSF
+518 VPLDKPNNKFSF
-530 DAIGVNVGD
+530 DAVGVNVGD
-539 VLTFVDGTKVIA
+539 KLTFIDGTEVIA

-556 VLFGGRLFTLS
+556 VSFCGELFTLS
-567 GFCKDFM
+567 GFCKEFM
-574 PDDKRTKSNTYRGCS
+574 PDDKRTKSNTYRGCV

-604 QQKKSLVSSK
+604 QQKKSLVSK
-614 EEIAAVPDDNDSL
+614 EEIAAVPDD
-627 QNTINAQVKFYLEK
+627 T
-641 VCYIL
+641 
-646 GEDGKPRRWNV
+646 
-657 IKYLKETDEF
+657 
-667 VVECMDIPN
+667 
-676 NPTWIEDRKQFAARY
+676 
-691 HSMSI
+691 
-696 TESRYYSIINNEPI
+696 
-710 LKEICKGQ
+710 
-718 YKEPLDSVPNEQQA
+718 LDSVPNEHLA

-742 PLAKENVSERKET
+742 PPAKENVSERKET
-755 ASTVKVVSISIGVP
+755 ALAAKVVAISIGVP
-769 VCLYIPPNNMRLDI
+769 SCLDIPPNNMWLDI
-783 AANKPF
+783 AANKPLNS
-789 PTAVGDCLCVV
+789 AVGYCLCGV

-810 PPRSKVMSEIIKV
+810 PPRSKRMSELTTYT
-823 NQLIKKQKWK
+823 N
-833 RIFVYLADLHSEMAN
+833 FYNTS
-848 ATDW
+848 

>member
-23 DEGVNVKEGNYTA
+23 NEGVNVKEGNYTA
-36 SDLAKMR
+36 SDLAKMK
-43 DSAFKVGYLKTE
+43 DSAFKDGYLETE
-55 TKSYKNEFNK
+55 NK
-65 QVEKD
+65 KVYDYSAQKIVEKD

-100 EKLANI
+100 EKLASI
-106 GSSKKRKFV
+106 GSKKRMFI

-148 PAMRNVC
+148 PAMKNVC

-175 LDVVSTEHFKYDYN
+175 LDVVSTEHFTYDYN

-212 CKLVREQDGNTYW
+212 CKLVREPNGNTYW
-225 VSECCGYYSKTEANR
+225 VSECCGYYSKTEAYR

-252 PDNLCTINGK
+252 PDNLCTINEK
-262 TWKGISKWLNKNK
+262 TWKGISKWLKRNKC
-275 GFNSIGLV
+275 FNSIGIV

-301 YDNNDGIEI
+301 YDNHDGIEI
-310 SCECENVPNKNFA
+310 SCECENIPNKNFA

-338 FTLGRYAN
+338 FALGRYSN

-394 ENKPTEDTTHTKVD
+394 TNEPIEDVIPAKVD
-408 NVTTEEKEEPTDK
+408 NVTTEEKE
-421 EESCDIYY
+421 C
-429 TKENGRIVR
+429 
-438 YDVGTY
+438 
-444 YKDSDSYLVS
+444 
-454 KTFVNPSEC
+454 
-463 KVLALSRKEL
+463 A
-473 EYTLANY
+473 
-480 QITEECYNN
+480 TEEKNK
-489 ILYQENYDI
+489 Q
-498 TQKYLKSEKA
+498 T
-508 KEQSNTPAKV
+508 EQTNAPAKV
-518 VSLDNHSNKFSF
+518 VSLDKSSNKFSF
-530 DAIGVNVGD
+530 DAVGVNVGD
-539 VLTFVDGTKVIA
+539 VLTFIDGTKVIA
-551 AEDNK
+551 AENNK
-556 VLFGGRLFTLS
+556 VSFCGELFTLS

-574 PDDKRTKSNTYRGCS
+574 PDEKRTKSNTYRGCA

-604 QQKKSLVSSK
+604 HQKKSLVSSK
-614 EEIAAVPDDNDSL
+614 EEIAAIPDDAPSEPIDCKGKVFIDSENKVAYKVWGY
-627 QNTINAQVKFYLEK
+627 NTIKYPHYLYTEIKADGSFIWHGGTEK
-641 VCYIL
+641 SEFEEMISHCTVIEYAD
-646 GEDGKPRRWNV
+646 EDTIMDV
-657 IKYLKETDEF
+657 IHTYL
-667 VVECMDIPN
+667 N
-676 NPTWIEDRKQFAARY
+676 
-691 HSMSI
+691 
-696 TESRYYSIINNEPI
+696 
-710 LKEICKGQ
+710 
-718 YKEPLDSVPNEQQA
+718 SVPNKHQA
-732 SEKCTERTIT
+732 SENCTELTIT
-742 PLAKENVSERKET
+742 PSAKENVSERKEI
-755 ASTVKVVSISIGVP
+755 ASSAKIVAISIGVS
-769 VCLYIPPNNMRLDI
+769 VCLDIPPNNVRLDI

-789 PTAVGDCLCVV
+789 KAVVGDCLCGV

-810 PPRSKVMSEIIKV
+810 PPRSKRMSE
-823 NQLIKKQKWK
+823 LITYTN
-833 RIFVYLADLHSEMAN
+833 FYNTS
-848 ATDW
+848 

>member
-1 MSDKEMNMAIL
+1 MSDKEMNLAIL

-23 DEGVNVKEGNYTA
+23 NEGVNVKEGNYTA
-36 SDLAKMR
+36 SDLAKMK
-43 DSAFKVGYLKTE
+43 DSAFKDGYLKTE
-55 TKSYKNEFNK
+55 TKSYKNECNK

-76 ASVNVLSFV
+76 ASVNLLSFV

-100 EKLANI
+100 EKLASI
-106 GSSKKRKFV
+106 GSKKRMFI

-121 EVLCTVKV
+121 EVLCTIKV

-148 PAMRNVC
+148 PIMRNVC
-155 LDIRNGRAA
+155 LDVRNGRAA
-164 ASDGHTMMIKG
+164 ASDGHTMLIKG
-175 LDVVSTEHFKYDYN
+175 LDVVSTEHFAYDYN

-212 CKLVREQDGNTYW
+212 CKLVREPNGNTYW

-240 YVNYSSVLPKIS
+240 YVNYSSVLPKIN
-252 PDNLCTINGK
+252 PDNLCTINEK
-262 TWKGISKWLNKNK
+262 TWKGISKWLKKNK

-301 YDNNDGIEI
+301 YDGIEI
-310 SCECENVPNKNFA
+310 SCECEKVPNKNFA
-323 IGLKIDSLLRFENFN
+323 IGLKADSLLRFENFN
-338 FTLGRYAN
+338 FALGRYAN

-394 ENKPTEDTTHTKVD
+394 ANEPTENVIPAKVED
-408 NVTTEEKEEPTDK
+408 VTTEEKECTTEKKTEQTDCK
-421 EESCDIYY
+421 RDMASKIIICGIPS
-429 TKENGRIVR
+429 
-438 YDVGTY
+438 
-444 YKDSDSYLVS
+444 YKDS
-454 KTFVNPSEC
+454 
-463 KVLALSRKEL
+463 A
-473 EYTLANY
+473 
-480 QITEECYNN
+480 
-489 ILYQENYDI
+489 
-498 TQKYLKSEKA
+498 
-508 KEQSNTPAKV
+508 PAKDVAEAKVDAPDAPANV
-518 VSLDNHSNKFSF
+518 VQLDKPSNKFSF

-539 VLTFVDGTKVIA
+539 ELTFIDGTKVIA

-556 VLFGGRLFTLS
+556 IIFCGELFTLS

-574 PDDKRTKSNTYRGCS
+574 PDDKRTKSNTYRGCA

-597 LEKLFKE
+597 LEKLFKDA
-604 QQKKSLVSSK
+604 QKKSLVSSK
-614 EEIAAVPDDNDSL
+614 EEIAAVPDD
-627 QNTINAQVKFYLEK
+627 T
-641 VCYIL
+641 
-646 GEDGKPRRWNV
+646 
-657 IKYLKETDEF
+657 
-667 VVECMDIPN
+667 
-676 NPTWIEDRKQFAARY
+676 
-691 HSMSI
+691 
-696 TESRYYSIINNEPI
+696 
-710 LKEICKGQ
+710 
-718 YKEPLDSVPNEQQA
+718 LDSVPNEHQA

-742 PLAKENVSERKET
+742 PLAKENVSERKEI
-755 ASTVKVVSISIGVP
+755 ASTAKVVAISIGVP
-769 VCLYIPPNNMRLDI
+769 VCLDIPPNNMRLDI

-789 PTAVGDCLCVV
+789 NAVVGDCLCGV

-810 PPRSKVMSEIIKV
+810 PPRSKRMSEITKV

-833 RIFVYLADLHSEMAN
+833 KIFVYHADLHSKTAN
-848 ATDW
+848 VTDW